1 MASVHPSRLGMVPGA
16 RVPPARR
23 SPTPPAR
30 APVLSREE
38 ELKQKL
44 LAKRSKSTRD
54 ESSRSRTPEAATAPS
69 SSGVGLRIKGS
80 SKLQEDEAPLADIY
94 RDGTRQE
101 EAGPSRARRD
111 HGSRG
116 EMEERRRSPS
126 PRMRCDEMDD
136 HARARSRTRQDMD
149 GRQSPRRHSPPRD
162 PDRRPSPSY
171 APRGENRDDL
181 RERPSNKG
189 DYGYLSQ
196 RNDLRAPPPHLPPF
210 PPKWDSRPPGP
221 QNGHG
226 NGNGNGYPAAPP
238 PMRIGFDAPP
248 PNRGYGQGGHRNNN
262 GPMDFERY
270 AHPTGLRDSLCR
282 YSRA

>member
-16 RVPPARR
+16 IVPLARR
-23 SPTPPAR
+23 SPTPPPR
-30 APVLSREE
+30 APVLTREE

-54 ESSRSRTPEAATAPS
+54 ESSRSRTPEATAAASS
-69 SSGVGLRIKGS
+69 SSGGLKIKGS
-80 SKLQEDEAPLADIY
+80 SKPQEEEAPLAEIY

-101 EAGPSRARRD
+101 EAGRSRARRD

-116 EMEERRRSPS
+116 EVDERRRSPS
-126 PRMRCDEMDD
+126 PRRRYDERED
-136 HARARSRTRQDMD
+136 HARARSTTRQDMD
-149 GRQSPRRHSPPRD
+149 GRQSPRRHSPPRH
-162 PDRRPSPSY
+162 PDRRPSPSN
-171 APRGENRDDL
+171 APRGENDL
-181 RERPSNKG
+181 REGSNNMG
-189 DYGYLSQ
+189 NYGHSSQ

-221 QNGHG
+221 QNGH
-226 NGNGNGYPAAPP
+226 GNGNGYPAAPP